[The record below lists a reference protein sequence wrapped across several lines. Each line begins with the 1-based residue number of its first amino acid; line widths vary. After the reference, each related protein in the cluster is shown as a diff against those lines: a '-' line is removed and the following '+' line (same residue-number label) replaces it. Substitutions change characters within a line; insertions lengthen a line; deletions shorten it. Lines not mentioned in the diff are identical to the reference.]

1 MMMVLDHVAIAA
13 EDLASAEAEL
23 TAAHGL
29 TFQGGGQHMDMGT
42 HNRLIG
48 LGPSEYLELIT
59 PCPDIPAPSQP
70 RWFDLDRF
78 SGAPRSRSWVCAVT
92 DLDAVLAQI
101 PFPVGKVWNLGRGD
115 LRWRMTI
122 PEDGILP
129 FDGLFPA
136 LIEWQSG
143 GHPATRLNEVGV
155 RLEALALETPQAE
168 ALRAALVPLFAD
180 TRLSIAKADTPKISV
195 TLATETGTVVL

>member
-1 MMMVLDHVAIAA
+1 M
-13 EDLASAEAEL
+13 
-23 TAAHGL
+23 
-29 TFQGGGQHMDMGT
+29 
-42 HNRLIG
+42 
-48 LGPSEYLELIT
+48 
-59 PCPDIPAPSQP
+59 
-70 RWFDLDRF
+70 
-78 SGAPRSRSWVCAVT
+78 T
-92 DLDAVLAQI
+92 DLDAALAQI

-168 ALRAALVPLFAD
+168 ALRAALTPLFAD
-180 TRLSIAKADTPKISV
+180 TRLSIAKADAPKISV
-195 TLATETGTVVL
+195 TLATETGALVL